1 MLKTRFLKLLT
12 IKLDE
17 GRYLLAAQDEDGDFL
32 APDTWKNLVFSRH
45 EESFFGTLLDSET
58 VNGVE
63 GIAISGWQLV
73 TLFAKESFNRFVEWD
88 WSEESEICLAAAHAL
103 YEGIN
108 EKDWLPD
115 FSAWEDGRFQ
125 WQLPERVKDEFGSAF
140 WVQRIGGDGPGMGEE
155 SGRVDDAGR
164 ADFVHSEG
172 EEDSADRSL
181 ENGVIDESETALH
194 YISDLYNHALD
205 SYLTRNPSMK
215 KLFGP
220 KLDLLKKQ
228 NISSGELAR
237 YFDEESWLE
246 WVGIRESPVPFS
258 IGLQLDEPVDGEG
271 LWSLDV
277 FLRGKK
283 NVDEIYGVNDKAV
296 PTVWRSHLDRVSR
309 EQERWV
315 RLIPW
320 LEDEADSVSDGVS
333 LVSEDGADSD
343 SEGVSLVSEDGAKR
357 LKSHL
362 TEDEAWMFLT
372 EASETLVA
380 LNVEI
385 LLPSWWQAMKNANL
399 KVKASLKGTSSHRPS
414 FVGLQAMLD
423 FNWRFSM
430 NGVDLSEDEFRGLV
444 EEKRRLVY
452 IRGRWVKLDP
462 QFIRQI
468 QDLMKQAEKE
478 GLHIRDLLEQELI
491 ESPASEDELENPKA
505 FARIQIELNRQWK
518 QMVKQLSE
526 IKEIPEQP
534 VPESL
539 VGELRPYQ
547 QLGMSWLW
555 FLRQYGFGACLADD
569 MGLGKTVQLIAYL
582 LMVKE
587 KERFEGLESG
597 GSAEMRSGGDD
608 ASAEFQ
614 GVVNPR
620 ASSGESAS
628 VNSKVTRRKSDED
641 GGASAKEPTKAALI
655 ICPTSVLGNW
665 QKELEKFSPSMEIYL
680 HYGSNRLK
688 EDAFS
693 EKVKNVDVVLT
704 SYGLSHLDSEEFH
717 SMIWSTIA
725 IDEAQNIKNAA
736 TKQSRAVRKLK
747 GRHHIAL
754 TGTPMENRL
763 SELWSIFDF
772 TNHGY
777 LGSLGQFQKKFV
789 IPIEKDEKKEKV
801 HELQSLIRPFL
812 LRRTKKDEE
821 VALNLPDKLEQ
832 KEYCPLTAEQ
842 ASLYEQ
848 LVQDTFEQIEKLSGF
863 ERKGLILQMLSRL
876 KQLCN
881 HPALYLKEKSVTRQL
896 LDRSNKLE
904 KLAELIDA
912 VLEQGESCLI
922 FTQYIEMGEM
932 IKALVKTKF
941 GVEVPFL
948 NGSVPKTKR
957 DEMIEQFQNGEF
969 PVFLLSL
976 KAGGTGLNLTAANH
990 VIHYDRWWNPAVENQ
1005 ATDRAYRI
1013 GQQRFVHVHKLICTG
1028 TLEEKIDAMLEKKQ
1042 FLNDQIIQSEN
1053 WITEM
1058 STDELKDLV
1067 YLG

>member
-1 MLKTRFLKLLT
+1 MLKTKFLKLLT
-12 IKLDE
+12 VKLED
-17 GRYLLAAQDEDGDFL
+17 GQYLLKAQDEGGNFL
-32 APDTWKNLVFSRH
+32 APTDWKNLVFSRH
-45 EESFFGTLLDSET
+45 EESFFGTLLDAET
-58 VNGVE
+58 VNGIA
-63 GIAISGWQLV
+63 GIGVSGWQLV

-88 WSEESEICLAAAHAL
+88 WNDGSEICLAAGNAV
-103 YEGIN
+103 YEGIE

-115 FSAWEDGRFQ
+115 FSSWEDGEFR
-125 WQLPERVKDEFGSAF
+125 WQLPERVKDEFGPEF
-140 WVQRIGGDGPGMGEE
+140 WVQNIGVPTH
-155 SGRVDDAGR
+155 VDQA
-164 ADFVHSEG
+164 
-172 EEDSADRSL
+172 
-181 ENGVIDESETALH
+181 ETALTF
-194 YISDLYNHALD
+194 ISDLYNHALD
-205 SYLTRNPSMK
+205 SYLVRNPLMK
-215 KLFGP
+215 ELFGP

-228 NISSGELAR
+228 NISGNMLSR
-237 YFDEESWLE
+237 YFDENSFLE
-246 WVGIRESPVPFS
+246 WVGIKDSQVPFS
-258 IGLQLDEPVDGEG
+258 VGLRLDEPIDGEG
-271 LWSLDV
+271 TWSLDV
-277 FLRGKK
+277 FLRGKR
-283 NVDEIYGVNDKAV
+283 NVDEMYELSDPMVPAKWRPSFDKV
-296 PTVWRSHLDRVSR
+296 DR
-309 EQERWV
+309 EEERLA

-320 LEDEADSVSDGVS
+320 LEDDAAGVPGAAGLESHLTGEETDIVPVRYKSS
-333 LVSEDGADSD
+333 LTTEEGASIP
-343 SEGVSLVSEDGAKR
+343 VR
-357 LKSHL
+357 LKSRL
-362 TEDEAWMFLT
+362 TEEEAWMFLT

-399 KVKASLKGTSSHRPS
+399 KVKASLKGTGSHRPS

-430 NGVDLSEDEFRGLV
+430 NGVDLSEEEFRGLV

-462 QFIRQI
+462 QFIHHI

-478 GLHIRDLLEQELI
+478 GLHIRDLLEQELVDK
-491 ESPASEDELENPKA
+491 EATEDELENPKA
-505 FARIQIELNRQWK
+505 FARIQIELNQQWK
-518 QMVKQLSE
+518 RMMKQLAE
-526 IKEIPEQP
+526 VKEIPEMA

-555 FLRQYGFGACLADD
+555 FLRQHGFGACLADD

-582 LMVKE
+582 LMVME
-587 KERFEGLESG
+587 QEVV
-597 GSAEMRSGGDD
+597 SASEDGAGIIGAEADVVRGNSNGN
-608 ASAEFQ
+608 ASAATTEGTPLKA
-614 GVVNPR
+614 GVDPLHV
-620 ASSGESAS
+620 
-628 VNSKVTRRKSDED
+628 KQ
-641 GGASAKEPTKAALI
+641 PTKAALI

-665 QKELEKFSPSMEIYL
+665 QKELERFAPGMEVHL

-688 EDAFS
+688 EEAFS
-693 EKVKNVDVVLT
+693 KKAKSVDVVLT
-704 SYGLSHLDSEEFH
+704 SYGLSHLDADEFGRVV
-717 SMIWSTIA
+717 WSTIA
-725 IDEAQNIKNAA
+725 IDEAQNIKNPG
-736 TKQSRAVRKLK
+736 TKQSRAVRHLR

-789 IPIEKDEKKEKV
+789 IPIEKNEKKEKV
-801 HELQSLIRPFL
+801 HELQSLIKPFL

-832 KEYCPLTAEQ
+832 KEYCPLTTEQ

-848 LVQDTFEQIEKLSGF
+848 LVQDTFQQIEKLTGF
-863 ERKGLILQMLSRL
+863 ERKGLILQMLTRL

-881 HPALYLKEKSVTRQL
+881 HPALYLKEMSAERKLV
-896 LDRSNKLE
+896 DRSNKLE
-904 KLAELIDA
+904 KLEELIGA

-932 IKALVKTKF
+932 IRTLLKIKF
-941 GVEVPFL
+941 GIDVPFL
-948 NGSVPKTKR
+948 NGSVPKAKR
-957 DEMIEQFQNGEF
+957 DDMIDRFQGGEF

-1042 FLNDQIIQSEN
+1042 YLNDQIIQSEN
-1053 WITEM
+1053 WITEL